1 MVGSIEPHRRSRSTA
16 GFTSLPQNALVH
28 DLEDGIRPCH
38 FHLTSDTDEVE
49 FDGAQNELSDT
60 ESNVGVEGNDSAF
73 YASVS
78 SSEFVRQLISVLFTG
93 LTKPEPLFIEAL
105 VNDPPYGFFSR
116 RPSSIENQCSDSRGE
131 RRKSRLST
139 TVRTGFVRL
148 FSPIRKKSRRRRFR
162 PSTVSLPAQM
172 VSDSTSRGEHWWSM
186 VQLADSVASRPTNDM
201 ENGESAA
208 RTSSTERRLSEPK
221 PPALSPT
228 PQSKE
233 TIVAPARGRPLVPTG
248 GHATVAVKDETN
260 IERLRKDAERLEA
273 AIRNIRSRKSELS
286 DWFFDQ
292 MLVAQVASDDGNLA
306 GRTMPAQ
313 SSGADIKRSYKKRNA
328 ELTQKLAELEGRLS
342 DTRLVISHLEG
353 QSLPTDPDAVR
364 AYISQILAENRRKG
378 GGSATAPSPHVK
390 LPARPADT
398 DDTGKCLELYTSVSL
413 TAPTPLATT
422 AETPA
427 VTEQPPQQ
435 SHHSSPRSGTALPP
449 QSAVNAT
456 DIANAVPLNLTAS
469 EASESLSPPAKS
481 RTLPQE
487 SDISKEAVAHALP
500 VDATNSA
507 RVTRLRSALPPIGTQ
522 EERPSSGHSDPVT
535 STNFFGTSP
544 PPPPQLPLKA
554 PSSSKKPRNSA
565 RRAFSRL
572 VKPFGRRSGSA
583 FPSPPLKKSASE
595 EHMLPAAAAFSP
607 LNDGTYKLYKV
618 PSASNARML
627 SPKTILTFK
636 KPLIRANA
644 LKLIG
649 KYGERLTQ
657 IALSNY
663 ITPFS
668 DDVFFLVPPSAGLHL
683 SGAVSTTSR
692 SKKSIKL
699 GNGGPV
705 DHSFQLEPG
714 ASSKKS
720 HAGSVSSG
728 VAGRQSRNQQAESTA
743 TSGGSESCPPCNVG
757 VGSSVND
764 EAVGIINVLDVLC
777 GGGIGGLGVARSSVG
792 NPVTSSGGGSTH
804 SGGAAAPMSAN
815 GATAGPSSSVFLSA
829 SSTTPPPAYNVAMA
843 LVMLHQRSQALL
855 EAHAEAQQK
864 LISELREELT
874 NLRQDLM
881 ETRNMVNT
889 ITVEV
894 EALRVAQTGDWTFG
908 WFPSTQ
914 LENMRIHSIP
924 CARLM
929 LCSDCEM
936 YSWSTC
942 RDMQTK
948 EDVQSHTLS
957 NAIARLEQLDA
968 SAEKLR
974 QNVQQDLIS
983 IRNEQKHA
991 LEPLKY
997 QLATETRDLR
1007 DMFTTLSNKVTI
1019 MEKCERLSNLDRDQ
1033 PQALRLIAN
1042 TMTNLVV
1049 SLFAFITAL
1058 IQILIR
1064 FLNAGATV
1072 TNNRVSAI
1080 VLNVCILVFL
1090 LVIFLA
1096 EPLFRWWNRTD
1107 AIYPSSPAFQPPR

>member
-1 MVGSIEPHRRSRSTA
+1 MSCDETPHLPRPHGFQTSPGGGGGGGGGPLGS
-16 GFTSLPQNALVH
+16 SL
-28 DLEDGIRPCH
+28 
-38 FHLTSDTDEVE
+38 
-49 FDGAQNELSDT
+49 
-60 ESNVGVEGNDSAF
+60 
-73 YASVS
+73 
-78 SSEFVRQLISVLFTG
+78 
-93 LTKPEPLFIEAL
+93 
-105 VNDPPYGFFSR
+105 
-116 RPSSIENQCSDSRGE
+116 
-131 RRKSRLST
+131 
-139 TVRTGFVRL
+139 
-148 FSPIRKKSRRRRFR
+148 
-162 PSTVSLPAQM
+162 
-172 VSDSTSRGEHWWSM
+172 
-186 VQLADSVASRPTNDM
+186 QLADSVASRPTNDM

-398 DDTGKCLELYTSVSL
+398 DDTDTSVSL

-627 SPKTILTFK
+627 SP
-636 KPLIRANA
+636 N
-644 LKLIG
+644 
-649 KYGERLTQ
+649 
-657 IALSNY
+657 
-663 ITPFS
+663 
-668 DDVFFLVPPSAGLHL
+668 AGLHL

-894 EALRVAQTGDWTFG
+894 EALR
-908 WFPSTQ
+908 
-914 LENMRIHSIP
+914 
-924 CARLM
+924 
-929 LCSDCEM
+929 
-936 YSWSTC
+936 